1 MLCDQLIENYFL
13 FSVGCCSPQTSDDA
27 FDKLVSVESQLSS
40 KYLKQSV
47 LCLTCPEV
55 SFRM

>member
-27 FDKLVSVESQLSS
+27 FDRLLVSVESQLSS

-47 LCLTCPEV
+47 LYSTCPAV
-55 SFRM
+55 SF

>member
-13 FSVGCCSPQTSDDA
+13 FSVGCCSPQMSDDA
-27 FDKLVSVESQLSS
+27 FDRLLVSVESQLSS

-47 LCLTCPEV
+47 LYSTCPAV
-55 SFRM
+55 SF